1 MTNDDDLTGY
11 VRRLE
16 DMVDSGQPFGEDDED
31 EDDAEDTV
39 DDLVEELERYL
50 RDQQGD

>member
-1 MTNDDDLTGY
+1 

-16 DMVDSGQPFGEDDED
+16 DMVDSGQPFGDDDEDDED
-31 EDDAEDTV
+31 LTADDNV

-50 RDQQGD
+50 RDQHGD